1 MPPIIVNA
9 RFLTQPV
16 TGVQR
21 FAIEVSKRL
30 KQKLPDI
37 EFIAPP
43 HIIHQELAASLQVVT
58 YGRFNSHY
66 WEQIELPVYLRKQ
79 GNPLLI
85 NLANTAP
92 LFYRNQIVSVLDLSF
107 LINPLW
113 FSRSFAMYYSFVV
126 PRIARNAKKI
136 ITISENS
143 RNDIK
148 SRLGIRHEN
157 IEVIYCSVSDAFREA
172 NTITIKPAE
181 EKYILAVSSLDPRKN
196 FVNLIKAFIQAGL
209 PDVKLVIVG
218 SANKV
223 FADQGIKP
231 LIQNNDKIIFTGYI
245 SDKEL
250 IGLYSNALLFLYPSL
265 YEGFGIPPLEA
276 MACGCPTIVSDIAS
290 LPEVCGDASYY
301 IDPTNV
307 DSIAQGIVTL
317 VRDEKLRKEF
327 TDKGYERVALF
338 SWENSVDNLISLIR
352 S

>member
-1 MPPIIVNA
+1 
-9 RFLTQPV
+9 
-16 TGVQR
+16 
-21 FAIEVSKRL
+21 
-30 KQKLPDI
+30 
-37 EFIAPP
+37 
-43 HIIHQELAASLQVVT
+43 
-58 YGRFNSHY
+58 
-66 WEQIELPVYLRKQ
+66 
-79 GNPLLI
+79 
-85 NLANTAP
+85 
-92 LFYRNQIVSVLDLSF
+92 
-107 LINPLW
+107 
-113 FSRSFAMYYSFVV
+113 MYYSFVV

-148 SRLGIRHEN
+148 SRLGIRHEK

-209 PDVKLVIVG
+209 PNVKLVIVG

-338 SWENSVDNLISLIR
+338 SWENSVDNLICLIR